1 MNLRKEN
8 KLLKDKKERLFE
20 LERLK
25 FDKTEKAY
33 ELRESLRAEIL
44 IKEKE
49 IEDYKKSQKRGR

>member
-8 KLLKDKKERLFE
+8 KLLKNKKERLFE

>member
-8 KLLKDKKERLFE
+8 KLLKNKKERLFE

-33 ELRESLRAEIL
+33 EIREALRAEIL
-44 IKEKE
+44 TKEKE